1 MHLKFCHIF
10 MPQMRAGA
18 DACNEEGGA
27 VDGGLVWS
35 HEGIW
40 CGEPLFV
47 ANSQGRGEDDGCVLS
62 ICYDAAESRSFL
74 LVLQVTALGP
84 LCTVPVRR
92 SFVTPCLLAQASTM
106 TELARAYAPVTI
118 PLGLHSLYAD
128 IAASTLA

>member
-1 MHLKFCHIF
+1 MEHSCARLNAYEVSWLCYCHVF
-10 MPQMRAGA
+10 MPQMRADA

-27 VDGGLVWS
+27 VDSGLVWS

-74 LVLQVTALGP
+74 LVLQVTSRCPIHA
-84 LCTVPVRR
+84 VPVRR
-92 SFVTPCLLAQASTM
+92 SL
-106 TELARAYAPVTI
+106 
-118 PLGLHSLYAD
+118 
-128 IAASTLA
+128 